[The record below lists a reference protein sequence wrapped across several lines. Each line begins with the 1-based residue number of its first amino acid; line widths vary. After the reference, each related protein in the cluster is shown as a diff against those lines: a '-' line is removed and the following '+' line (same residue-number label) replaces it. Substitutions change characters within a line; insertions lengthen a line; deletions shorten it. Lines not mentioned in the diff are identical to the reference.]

1 MSRRKKERGKRLE
14 EAPQATAAAAGPA
27 ASGQTGIEGALDV
40 VVAGGELAEVGAAVG
55 GEVLGGALEA
65 VSSGGE
71 VLGGLAEGLGGCL
84 GGCSTLIAFGIVL
97 ATAGA
102 AVARALSP

>member
-1 MSRRKKERGKRLE
+1 MSRRKKERGKQPPA
-14 EAPQATAAAAGPA
+14 APQATAA
-27 ASGQTGIEGALDV
+27 SGAPGIEDALDV
-40 VVAGGELAEVGAAVG
+40 VVAGGQLVEVG
-55 GEVLGGALEA
+55 GEVLGGAIEA

-71 VLGGLAEGLGGCL
+71 ALGGLAEGLGGCL

-102 AVARALSP
+102 AAALCGAR

>member
-1 MSRRKKERGKRLE
+1 MSRRKKRGKRPPP
-14 EAPQATAAAAGPA
+14 APEATATAAGPA
-27 ASGQTGIEGALDV
+27 AGGASGIEDALDV
-40 VVAGGELAEVGAAVG
+40 VVAGGQLAEVG
-55 GEVLGGALEA
+55 GEVLGGAIEA

-102 AVARALSP
+102 AVARALVP